1 MQSFGSIRGQFTAWG
16 YPMSGDL
23 YGKAVAVN
31 MGLDEAERWPEPQPI
46 PCNLLPVEPFT
57 RELLPHALR
66 GWVMDI
72 ADRMQCPPDF
82 AAVGAMVALSSVIGR
97 KACIRPKRQDDWTVI
112 PNLWGAIVG
121 RPSTMKSPTFS
132 QVLKPLERL
141 QVSASDEHRQAVERH
156 SVALKMTEMRD
167 KEAERKAKGLISKGK
182 SDEAEALL
190 LSAAM
195 DQDEPAPA
203 MRRYVVNNA
212 TVEAL
217 GEILMENPLGVL
229 AYRDELYSLLKSLD
243 KEGNEDARGFYL
255 QAYDGNQ
262 GYTFDRIMRGR
273 NRHIPAV
280 CLALLGGIQP
290 ARLQSYIRDAVQGGA
305 GDDGL
310 LQRFGLIVW
319 PDIGKDWRNV
329 DRWPDGDAKGRAWE
343 VFTRL
348 DSLQSDQDDTGSP
361 QPTVYRFS
369 PDAQVEFDSWRHELE
384 VELRGD
390 LHPALESHLGKY
402 RKLVPA
408 LALVCSL
415 ADGDNV
421 VGIESL
427 QRALGWSEYLRSHA
441 ERVYAAGTSLD
452 TDAAAALLKRIRA
465 GDVEDGFTA
474 RTVYLKGWAHLN
486 NPSAV
491 KAAAS
496 LLCDLHH
503 LRAIEQ
509 EPGLSGGRPTV
520 SYWINPLTLS
530 GVVYG

>member
-1 MQSFGSIRGQFTAWG
+1 
-16 YPMSGDL
+16 MSGDL
-23 YGKAVAVN
+23 LSKAAAVN
-31 MGLDEAERWPEPQPI
+31 AYIDESERWPEPQPI
-46 PCNLLPVEPFT
+46 PSMLLPVEPF
-57 RELLPHALR
+57 EPSLLPDALR
-66 GWVMDI
+66 EWVSDI

-82 AAVGAMVALSSVIGR
+82 AAVGAMVALSSVVGR
-97 KACIRPKRQDDWTVI
+97 KVVIKPKRQDDWTVV

-121 RPSTMKSPTFS
+121 RPSAMKSPVNA
-132 QVLKPLERL
+132 QVLKPLDRL
-141 QVSASDEHRQAVERH
+141 QVQASDEHNHAVERH
-156 SVALKMTEMRD
+156 KVSVKMGEMQD
-167 KEAERKAKGLISKGK
+167 KDLENKAKALIKKGK
-182 SDEAEALL
+182 DSDAEALL
-190 LSAAM
+190 LNAALAES
-195 DQDEPAPA
+195 DPAPA
-203 MRRYVVNNA
+203 LRRYMVNNA

-217 GEILMENPLGVL
+217 GEIHMENPWGTL

-273 NRHIPAV
+273 NLHIPAV

-290 ARLQSYIRDAVQGGA
+290 GRLQTYIRDAVSGGA

-319 PDIGKDWRNV
+319 PDIPREWVNV
-329 DRWPDGDAKGRAWE
+329 DRWPDTAAKNRAFE

-348 DSLQSDQDDTGSP
+348 DGIHPADDGP
-361 QPTVYRFS
+361 VVYRFT
-369 PDAQVEFDSWRHELE
+369 PEAQLEFDAWRHDIE
-384 VELRGD
+384 VELRAGE

-408 LALVCSL
+408 IALLCALCDDDTEVSVDHL
-415 ADGDNV
+415 Y
-421 VGIESL
+421 
-427 QRALGWSEYLRSHA
+427 RALGWAEYLRSHA
-441 ERVYAAGTSLD
+441 ERVYAAGISID
-452 TDAAAALLKRIRA
+452 TDAAVALLKRVRA
-465 GDVEDGFTA
+465 GDIDDGFTA

-486 NPSAV
+486 TPVAV

-509 EPGLSGGRPTV
+509 EPGLSGGRPSV
-520 SYWINPLTLS
+520 SYWINPLTL
-530 GVVYG
+530 GADHG